1 MRIACKV
8 DANQA
13 EIVKALRE
21 AGATVT
27 DLSKCG
33 RGVPDLLV
41 GYKLHNI
48 LLELKVKGGQLT
60 PQQKLWHGSWLGD
73 VHVVYS
79 AEEAVRTIKE
89 VAHAYGK

>member
-1 MRIACKV
+1 MKACKI
-8 DANQA
+8 DANQP
-13 EIVKALRE
+13 EIVAALRK
-21 AGATVT
+21 AGATVQV
-27 DLSKCG
+27 LSTVGK
-33 RGVPDLLV
+33 GVPDLLV

-73 VHVVYS
+73 VFVVYS
-79 AEEAVRTIKE
+79 PEEAVKTIKE